1 MQYKGTLIAVSDMEE
16 SKKFYQDLLG
26 MNVIGDF
33 GVNVQL
39 ENALFLQTKDT
50 WENIIANKEI
60 ILDHN
65 AGELYFETQDMDAF
79 LKLLEMFQVEYVH
92 EPIEHS
98 WGQRAVRFYD
108 PDHHMIEVAED
119 LVMVM
124 KRFTD
129 SGMSVE
135 EVAVRMDVPESY
147 VKEYLGK
154 MFDSYQY
161 KAEIQHENS
170 QNRIVN

>member
-1 MQYKGTLIAVSDMEE
+1 MQYKGTLIAISNMEI
-16 SKKFYQDLLG
+16 SKKFYQDVLG
-26 MNVIGDF
+26 MHVAGDF
-33 GVNVQL
+33 GANVQL
-39 ENALFLQTKDT
+39 EKGLFLQTKDT
-50 WENIIANKEI
+50 WKNFIANKEI
-60 ILDHN
+60 KLGHN

-108 PDHHMIEVAED
+108 PDHHIIEVAED

-124 KRFTD
+124 MRFAK

-135 EVAVRMDVPESY
+135 EVAVRMDVPVSY
-147 VKEYLGK
+147 IKEHLGK
-154 MFDSYQY
+154 
-161 KAEIQHENS
+161 I
-170 QNRIVN
+170 

>member
-1 MQYKGTLIAVSDMEE
+1 MQYKGTLIAISDMEK
-16 SKKFYQDLLG
+16 SRKFYQELLG
-26 MNVIGDF
+26 MHVVGDF
-33 GVNVQL
+33 GANVQL
-39 ENALFLQTKDT
+39 ENGLFLQTKDT
-50 WENIIANKEI
+50 WKSFIANKEI
-60 ILDHN
+60 EPDHN

-79 LKLLEMFQVEYVH
+79 LKQLELFQVEYVH

-124 KRFTD
+124 KRFAE

-135 EVAVRMDVPESY
+135 EVAVRMDVPVSY
-147 VKEYLGK
+147 IKDNFGE
-154 MFDSYQY
+154 M
-161 KAEIQHENS
+161 
-170 QNRIVN
+170 

>member
-1 MQYKGTLIAVSDMEE
+1 MQYKGTLIAISDMEK

-33 GVNVQL
+33 GANVQL
-39 ENALFLQTKDT
+39 ENGLFSETKDT

-60 ILDHN
+60 KPDHN

-79 LKLLEMFQVEYVH
+79 LKLLEMFQIEYVH
-92 EPIEHS
+92 EPKEHS

-124 KRFTD
+124 MRFAD

-135 EVAVRMDVPESY
+135 EVAVRMDVPVSY
-147 VKEYLGK
+147 VKEHLSK
-154 MFDSYQY
+154 
-161 KAEIQHENS
+161 I
-170 QNRIVN
+170 

>member
-26 MNVIGDF
+26 MHVVGDF
-33 GVNVQL
+33 GANVQL
-39 ENALFLQTKDT
+39 ENGLFLQTKDS
-50 WENIIANKEI
+50 WEKIIGNTEI

-65 AGELYFETQDMDAF
+65 AGELYFETQDMDEF

-92 EPIEHS
+92 EPKEHS

-124 KRFTD
+124 KRFAD

-135 EVAVRMDVPESY
+135 EVAVRMDVPVSY
-147 VKEYLGK
+147 IKDHLDK
-154 MFDSYQY
+154 
-161 KAEIQHENS
+161 I
-170 QNRIVN
+170 

>member
-26 MNVIGDF
+26 MHVIGDF
-33 GVNVQL
+33 GANVQL
-39 ENALFLQTKDT
+39 ENGLFLQTKDT
-50 WENIIANKEI
+50 WESIISYKEI
-60 ILDHN
+60 KLDHN
-65 AGELYFETQDMDAF
+65 ACELYFETQDMDKF
-79 LKLLEMFQVEYVH
+79 LKLLEIVQVEYVH
-92 EPIEHS
+92 EPTEHS

-124 KRFTD
+124 KRFAG

-135 EVAVRMDVPESY
+135 EIAARMDVPVSY
-147 VKEYLGK
+147 IKEH
-154 MFDSYQY
+154 
-161 KAEIQHENS
+161 ITN
-170 QNRIVN
+170 V